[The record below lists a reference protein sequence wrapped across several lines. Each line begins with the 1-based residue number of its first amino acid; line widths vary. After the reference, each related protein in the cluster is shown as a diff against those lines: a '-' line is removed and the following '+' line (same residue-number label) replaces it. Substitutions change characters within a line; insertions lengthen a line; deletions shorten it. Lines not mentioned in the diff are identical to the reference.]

1 MNILLI
7 YILVNYSEVVISV
20 NRIRM
25 YVGWPNL
32 NIEGKITIQ
41 ERSKRQ
47 VCAMI
52 HPERKIIDE
61 IVDLEWEMFQAVN
74 AGGPRASCQE
84 DRKTF
89 EHMRT
94 AQFSAWS
101 AQTAASYLDD
111 LRSARGTGRNLVR
124 EKYIHMMRETDSD
137 PYERLKGDLV
147 FPDAQ
152 GLTFVDEITAVLARQ
167 TKKMFERYPLVCAA
181 GRPRT
186 SEGDDA
192 FDTSV
197 ETYQR
202 GELLTY
208 SRRTL
213 ECYKQQLSE
222 MEAEGSSL
230 AEAIMAR
237 TVGYY
242 GYGSL
247 DEAESAMRERRRR
260 G

>member
-1 MNILLI
+1 
-7 YILVNYSEVVISV
+7 
-20 NRIRM
+20 
-25 YVGWPNL
+25 
-32 NIEGKITIQ
+32 
-41 ERSKRQ
+41 
-47 VCAMI
+47 MI
-52 HPERKIIDE
+52 HPEQNIVDE
-61 IVDLEWEMFQAVN
+61 IVELEWEMFQAVN

-84 DRKTF
+84 DRRTF
-89 EHMRT
+89 EHMRA

-111 LRSARGTGRNLVR
+111 LRSARRTGRNLVR
-124 EKYIHMMRETDSD
+124 EKYIHMMRETDSE
-137 PYERLKGDLV
+137 PYERLKGDLA

-152 GLTFVDEITAVLARQ
+152 GLTLVDEITAVLARQ
-167 TKKMFERYPLVCAA
+167 TKKMFERYPLVCSM

-192 FDTSV
+192 WDTSV

-208 SRRTL
+208 SKRTL
-213 ECYKQQLSE
+213 ESYKRQLLE
-222 MEAEGSSL
+222 METCGMSL
-230 AEAIMAR
+230 AEAITTR